1 MGLRRTAAAAL
12 GVLVFCAIAG
22 GTFAGASSTS
32 TTLAGQG
39 GIRILDGG
47 AVTVAV
53 SSLPTEYNP
62 LTPAGSNAVTQM
74 VMEQVLPQ
82 VFVTGPDMAVHASL
96 GLAVSAEVTGLK
108 PQTVVYTLA
117 KGARWSDGVPITAT
131 DFAYDWHHLLS
142 VGPSLPATFP
152 LAGYQDISSVTGSTT
167 AKHSRTVT
175 VVFSKPYADWM
186 ALFANLVPAHVARR
200 YGWGKAFAGPK
211 PAHLVSGGPFVVT
224 RIVPG
229 KELVLSRNPSYWGKP
244 AHLAHIVFKVMATE
258 GATLRGL
265 RDGSVDLAELA
276 PGANVDSVVAR
287 STNLVQTVSDSSTL
301 WQLAFNLADPI
312 VGRLAVRQAIAA
324 AINRPEVVADS
335 IGLLAAD
342 AAASGNRIYAAH
354 QPGVQ
359 RNDSAYVA
367 PDDSE
372 ADQLLASVGYSVDAN
387 GVVVSASGAPLV
399 LVLTGPRGI
408 PTIATAEREI
418 QAELLQAGIELR
430 ISNVAR
436 AELLSS
442 TLPRGRYQ
450 LAIAPYLESP
460 FPSTAAELY
469 TDPVGPTP
477 SPIGGTSPSLP
488 SAVNRNRSYLART
501 ETEPSA
507 ANASVVTRDVLG
519 YADPVVVGI
528 FAAAQSQL
536 NAAADA
542 GLYNQIDTLLWQ
554 DLPTLPLFQMPT
566 ALVRQVE
573 IVNVSDTAT
582 PAGPMWNA
590 QDWAIQVSPPP
601 TTSTTIP
608 GS

>member
-12 GVLVFCAIAG
+12 GVLVFGAIAG
-22 GTFAGASSTS
+22 GNFAGASSTS

-39 GIRILDGG
+39 GIKILDGG

-53 SSLPTEYNP
+53 SGLPTEYNP

-167 AKHSRTVT
+167 AKHGRTVT

-276 PGANVDSVVAR
+276 PGASVDSVVAR

-335 IGLLAAD
+335 IGLLAARRGSLGQPD
-342 AAASGNRIYAAH
+342 LRRTPARGPAQRQRLRGPGRQRGGPAPRLGRLLGRREGGGRLGVGCSARPRADRAAG
-354 QPGVQ
+354 
-359 RNDSAYVA
+359 D
-367 PDDSE
+367 PDD
-372 ADQLLASVGYSVDAN
+372 
-387 GVVVSASGAPLV
+387 
-399 LVLTGPRGI
+399 
-408 PTIATAEREI
+408 
-418 QAELLQAGIELR
+418 
-430 ISNVAR
+430 
-436 AELLSS
+436 
-442 TLPRGRYQ
+442 
-450 LAIAPYLESP
+450 
-460 FPSTAAELY
+460 
-469 TDPVGPTP
+469 
-477 SPIGGTSPSLP
+477 
-488 SAVNRNRSYLART
+488 
-501 ETEPSA
+501 
-507 ANASVVTRDVLG
+507 RD
-519 YADPVVVGI
+519 
-528 FAAAQSQL
+528 
-536 NAAADA
+536 
-542 GLYNQIDTLLWQ
+542 
-554 DLPTLPLFQMPT
+554 
-566 ALVRQVE
+566 R
-573 IVNVSDTAT
+573 
-582 PAGPMWNA
+582 
-590 QDWAIQVSPPP
+590 
-601 TTSTTIP
+601 
-608 GS
+608 